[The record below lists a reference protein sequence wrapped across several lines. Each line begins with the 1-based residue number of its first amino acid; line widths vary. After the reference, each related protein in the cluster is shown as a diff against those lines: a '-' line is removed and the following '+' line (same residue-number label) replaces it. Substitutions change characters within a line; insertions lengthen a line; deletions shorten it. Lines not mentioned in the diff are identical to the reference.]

1 MRRGSKPV
9 KTLLLKVSFS
19 VALITALLARADLAD
34 LGGRLASAGVPALL
48 IGSLCIFVLSVTTA
62 VRWKTV
68 LAGFHHQP
76 LAFADVW
83 RYTVIGMFF
92 NQLLPSGMGGDG
104 LRTWYAWRAG
114 LPLGV
119 AIATVLVDRIL
130 GLLGL
135 LLLVIIG
142 LPYLLSL
149 RITGVVATVISISAA
164 LLALGIAVFL
174 SIDHL
179 MAGMASLLKGR
190 LGAAPLQR
198 PLVTR
203 VKSELARTA
212 KDTRRLLKALPYGPA
227 TVLLSLVN
235 QLVLGLVVLFLARSM
250 SLSLSPA
257 AAVFLFPPVLL
268 LSMIPISLAGW
279 GVREGAMVIVFS
291 LAGLQAEASLSLSVL
306 FGACM
311 FVSGLPGGFMWL
323 LTRREG
329 TT

>member
-1 MRRGSKPV
+1 V
-9 KTLLLKVSFS
+9 KALLLKVLVSL
-19 VALITALLARADLAD
+19 ALITALLARVDLAD
-34 LGGRLASAGVPALL
+34 LRGRLVSAGVLALV

-68 LAGFHHQP
+68 LAEFHYP
-76 LAFADVW
+76 MAFADVW
-83 RYTVIGMFF
+83 RYTAIGMFF

-104 LRTWYAWRAG
+104 LRSWYAWRAG
-114 LPLGV
+114 LPLGP

-135 LLLVIIG
+135 LLLVIVG

-149 RITGVVATVISISAA
+149 RIAGVLAVAVSISVA

-174 SIDHL
+174 FIDHL
-179 MAGMASLLKGR
+179 MAGMSVLLQGR
-190 LGAAPLQR
+190 MRAALLQR
-198 PLVTR
+198 PLITR
-203 VKSELARTA
+203 VKDELARTA

-227 TVLLSLVN
+227 TILLSLVN
-235 QLVLGLVVLFLARSM
+235 QLVLGLVVLYLAHSM

-279 GVREGAMVIVFS
+279 GVREGAMVVVFS

-323 LTRREG
+323 LMRREVIIKG
-329 TT
+329 NGAP